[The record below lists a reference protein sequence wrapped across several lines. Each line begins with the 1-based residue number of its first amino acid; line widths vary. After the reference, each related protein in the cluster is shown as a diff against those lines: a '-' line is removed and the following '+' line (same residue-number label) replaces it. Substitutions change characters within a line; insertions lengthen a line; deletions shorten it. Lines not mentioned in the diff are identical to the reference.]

1 MKNKFLKFFIA
12 ASFVTFSA
20 CETLELDQVVD
31 PNAPNAD
38 LLDVNFAFNN
48 IQLSLRGFVNA
59 NNGFTQRMTRQLAM
73 TGGPTYNNA
82 FQAVSFNGI
91 WGSGY
96 GLLQNISQMETKAE
110 SAGLNYQLGAAK
122 VIKSYVWTSLA
133 DVFGD
138 IPYSEALQGNT
149 NLAPSF
155 DNSAEV
161 YAGALAELNE
171 AIVLLSQPALSY
183 PVDDFYYSNAGVV
196 NAASQAKWL
205 TAAKTFK
212 LRLLNNARL
221 NGAALGVDIAAEM
234 TSLLNENDLIDT
246 EAEDFAFKYGN
257 NRAVPNTR
265 HPSYNLMYENAT
277 AIGGTYLGNYMMW
290 TVVREKAV
298 PDPRRTF
305 YFFRQDTNT
314 VGETIFTLGCA
325 FQTAPSHYGGAQYAS
340 FYQPAVLTPFC
351 VTLTS
356 GYWGRDHG
364 DATGLPPDNAKRSV
378 VGVYPAGGKWDENVQ
393 ASVQNNGTDGFLG
406 QGIMPILM
414 SSWVNF
420 IKAEAILALGV
431 PGDAKAELEAGIKA
445 SINKAV
451 NFLPSSGYV
460 TLITNQQTALVTAAN
475 PNATPEDLTVLINNA
490 VNAAVTNFNNSI
502 DNYVNYV
509 LNVYDTATAAQ
520 KLEIV
525 IKEYY
530 IASWGNGLEPY
541 NSYRRTGYPS
551 NFQPT
556 LNPSPGDY
564 FSTALYP
571 SDSVINNPN
580 APANTRT
587 NKVFWDTA
595 NITLH

>member
-1 MKNKFLKFFIA
+1 MKMKNKFLKFFIA

-48 IQLSLRGFVNA
+48 VQLSLRGFVNA
-59 NNGFTQRMTRQLAM
+59 NNGFTQRMTRQIAM

-96 GLLQNISQMETKAE
+96 GLLQNIAQMEPKAE
-110 SAGLNYQLGAAK
+110 ESGLNYQLGAAK

-149 NLAPSF
+149 NLAPNF
-155 DNSAEV
+155 DNSADV
-161 YAGALAELNE
+161 YAGALAELDE

-183 PVDDFYYSNAGVV
+183 PVDDFYYSNGGVV

-205 TAAKTFK
+205 TAAKTLK

-221 NGAALGVDIAAEM
+221 NGAALGVNIATEI

-246 EAEDFAFKYGN
+246 PEEDFAFKYGN

-364 DATGLPPDNAKRSV
+364 DATGLPPDNAKRTV
-378 VGVYPAGGKWDENVQ
+378 VGVYPAGGKLDENAQ
-393 ASVQNNGTDGFLG
+393 ASVQTNGTDGFLG
-406 QGIMPILM
+406 AGIMPIMM
-414 SSWVNF
+414 SSWVHF
-420 IKAEAILALGV
+420 VKAEAILALGA
-431 PGDAKAELEAGIKA
+431 PGDARAELEAGMRA
-445 SINKAV
+445 SISKVLNFQPVPSAAIPSATVV
-451 NFLPSSGYV
+451 N
-460 TLITNQQTALVTAAN
+460 
-475 PNATPEDLTVLINNA
+475 
-490 VNAAVTNFNNSI
+490 
-502 DNYVNYV
+502 NYVDYV
-509 LNVYDTATAAQ
+509 LAAYDAATAAQ

-541 NSYRRTGYPS
+541 NNYRRTGYPS

-556 LNPSPGDY
+556 LNPSPGDF

-580 APANTRT
+580 APANSRT